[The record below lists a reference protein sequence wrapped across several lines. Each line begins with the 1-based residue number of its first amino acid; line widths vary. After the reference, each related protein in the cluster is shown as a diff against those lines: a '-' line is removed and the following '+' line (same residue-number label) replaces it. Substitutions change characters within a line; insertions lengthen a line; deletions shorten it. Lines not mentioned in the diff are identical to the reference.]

1 MKQVFKMMLP
11 ALLIAGVFVFSG
23 CDPEENNNNEVQY
36 ALVIQN
42 GAMNIHP
49 DETVN
54 YTAVLVDNEGNV
66 SAANEVTWSVTPTSI
81 ASISAAGVL
90 SPVATGEA
98 RVTATAVVNG
108 TTITASVPVG
118 VYAPALFAVAPS
130 AILYEAGFDI
140 QLETVYFTN
149 GAQPTYTFAS
159 SNNAV
164 ATVSSTGLVHTVGIG
179 ECVITVTASTMTD
192 RPFYVPVMVIGV
204 PTVPLPVTRIEL
216 SSYSAD
222 LFKTETLQLTAT
234 AYNPDGPVNNAT
246 IEWFSENPSIA
257 TVSANGLVTPVQTGE
272 TFIVAK
278 ANGIFAKCELLVNP
292 DTVVIV
298 TPFWADL
305 NQGETQQFNA
315 VAYQNTR
322 QGLGTQYP
330 VNFSWELPDYGP
342 GFEMFNIGTVNS
354 TGLVTIKQDAM
365 VGMASIVVAYETGKP
380 HIAGAALITISV
392 GGFPWP

>member
-1 MKQVFKMMLP
+1 
-11 ALLIAGVFVFSG
+11 
-23 CDPEENNNNEVQY
+23 
-36 ALVIQN
+36 
-42 GAMNIHP
+42 
-49 DETVN
+49 
-54 YTAVLVDNEGNV
+54 
-66 SAANEVTWSVTPTSI
+66 
-81 ASISAAGVL
+81 
-90 SPVATGEA
+90 
-98 RVTATAVVNG
+98 
-108 TTITASVPVG
+108 
-118 VYAPALFAVAPS
+118 
-130 AILYEAGFDI
+130 
-140 QLETVYFTN
+140 
-149 GAQPTYTFAS
+149 
-159 SNNAV
+159 
-164 ATVSSTGLVHTVGIG
+164 
-179 ECVITVTASTMTD
+179 MTD

-305 NQGETQQFNA
+305 NPGETQQFNA

-342 GFEMFNIGTVNS
+342 GFEMFNIGTVNT
-354 TGLVTIKQDAM
+354 TGLVSIKQDAIA
-365 VGMASIVVAYETGKP
+365 GMASIVVAYETGKP